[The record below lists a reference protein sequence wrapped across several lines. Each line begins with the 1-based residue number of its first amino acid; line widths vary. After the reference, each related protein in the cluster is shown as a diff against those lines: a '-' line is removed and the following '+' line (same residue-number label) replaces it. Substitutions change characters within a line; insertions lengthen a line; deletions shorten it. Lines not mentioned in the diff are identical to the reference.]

1 MVEKGTKVFQ
11 KVNLKQMELS
21 QEMSLTKFEQDRNQ
35 NKLIMQITRGEII
48 KNEAHILK
56 GKYASLLE
64 ACEEL
69 KDTKII

>member
-1 MVEKGTKVFQ
+1 
-11 KVNLKQMELS
+11 
-21 QEMSLTKFEQDRNQ
+21 
-35 NKLIMQITRGEII
+35 MQITRGEII

>member
-1 MVEKGTKVFQ
+1 MGNIE
-11 KVNLKQMELS
+11 S
-21 QEMSLTKFEQDRNQ
+21 QILQEWKLQDYRNQ

-56 GKYASLLE
+56 GRYASLLD

-69 KDTKII
+69 KDTKLM

>member
-1 MVEKGTKVFQ
+1 
-11 KVNLKQMELS
+11 MELS

-56 GKYASLLE
+56 GRYASLLD